1 MKLPVTL
8 EQFIKNPIAAIA
20 FIALAVIGYLYVDMV
35 KIHEQQLV
43 NFENTCMSRIDD
55 HKDRIESLEELNIRY
70 EEKLSIMNEKL
81 MECLAED

>member
-20 FIALAVIGYLYVDMV
+20 FIALVVIGYLYVDMV
-35 KIHEQQLV
+35 NIHEQQLV
-43 NFENTCMSRIDD
+43 NFESSCLNRIDD

-70 EEKLSIMNEKL
+70 EEKLSKMNEKL
-81 MECLAED
+81 MRCLEED

>member
-20 FIALAVIGYLYVDMV
+20 FIALVVIGYLYVDMV
-35 KIHEQQLV
+35 NIHEQQLS
-43 NFENTCMSRIDD
+43 NFESSCLNRIDD

-70 EEKLSIMNEKL
+70 EDKLSEMNEKL
-81 MECLAED
+81 MRCLEED

>member
-20 FIALAVIGYLYVDMV
+20 FIALVVIGYLYVDMV

>member
-20 FIALAVIGYLYVDMV
+20 FIALVVIGYLYVD
-35 KIHEQQLV
+35 
-43 NFENTCMSRIDD
+43 IDD

-70 EEKLSIMNEKL
+70 EDKLSKMNEKL
-81 MECLAED
+81 MRCLEED